1 MDRNEIVNHLED
13 VIECLRGNE
22 DMQEKIIALRSA
34 ISIIQGS
41 N

>member
-13 VIECLRGNE
+13 VIEYLRGDE
-22 DMQEKIIALRSA
+22 DMQEEIIALRSA
-34 ISIIQGS
+34 ISIIQGD